1 MYKKQDIIDIIWQYS
16 RTYGNKLSYCERYF
30 QDGEGYS
37 SLLILF
43 ETTENICK
51 SIIGDYDSSFY
62 NVVQKLLD
70 KDLISEEEHKFL
82 STNEN
87 SLRLIRNKF
96 AHANLSKFNLAINE
110 FGKNIYYPLS
120 DKESCLKL
128 YKIISDFTFNILL
141 NLISDTLVAG
151 PRSNLDKELSNFKIN
166 IKELSSEES
175 LRLLGVKTEDIQKLK
190 KNCDDNE
197 LFRLFDNSSSIVI
210 LQKIYE
216 NLFNKNE
223 NNMLKKIN

>member
-1 MYKKQDIIDIIWQYS
+1 MYNKHDIIDIIWQYS
-16 RTYGNKLSYCERYF
+16 RIYGNRLSYCERYF

-62 NVVQKLLD
+62 NVVEALKS
-70 KDLISEEEHKFL
+70 KNFISEEEHKFL

-96 AHANLSKFNLAINE
+96 AHANLSKFNLVINE

-120 DKESCLKL
+120 DEESCLML

-197 LFRLFDNSSSIVI
+197 LFRSFDNSSSIVV
-210 LQKIYE
+210 LQKILE
-216 NLFNKNE
+216 KLLNIGEDNKP
-223 NNMLKKIN
+223 KKI